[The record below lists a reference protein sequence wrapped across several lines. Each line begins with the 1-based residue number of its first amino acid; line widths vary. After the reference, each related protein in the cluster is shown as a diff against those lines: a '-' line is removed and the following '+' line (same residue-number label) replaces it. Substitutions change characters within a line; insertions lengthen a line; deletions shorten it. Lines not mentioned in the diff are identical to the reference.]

1 MKISFFFLLI
11 MIALSGVAQVSEV
24 KFDTNYFRYPLDG
37 VPKLNSNFGE
47 IRPNHFHMGLDLSTG
62 GKENLPIYAVADGY
76 VGRIKIE
83 EGGFG
88 NAIYIY
94 HPNGTSSLYAHL
106 NFFAYPI
113 NQYVKLQ
120 QYKLESWSVDLKLPS
135 TLIPVKKGDFIG
147 YSGNTGA
154 SEGPHVHFEIRNAI
168 TDACFNPLLFGFGIK
183 DFLNPIVYKLA
194 VYDANYS
201 IYDQAPIIVP
211 IIVSKKGLTASY
223 FKIQSD
229 KIRIG
234 VMASDLISGF
244 TRKFGI
250 FQTALF
256 ENEKTIAGF
265 KLQAISY
272 EKTRYLNA
280 HVDVRTL
287 KSGKG
292 AFQSLLTSPS
302 DKSGIYTTGLNS
314 IVFPDNLLRN
324 FKLIVSDVAGNKKEV
339 LLQLQRSSS
348 QLKKYFVNKK
358 NEMVPNAINV
368 FETTDL
374 ELYLPENCLYDTI
387 HFQYKSVPN
396 SIDGSFS
403 NNHILHTPT
412 VLLQDSFTVRMKA
425 NKAIPTGLEN
435 NMVMLMNIPGKQI
448 AQKAVL
454 ANGMFTAKFRDFGT
468 CYLMLDNIPPVVSG
482 IMNNANLSS
491 ASQIN
496 IFVTDNYKKIKYFRA
511 ELDGKFLMFSQRGN
525 RFTYNFDENC
535 GTGEHILTIIVKD
548 LVGNTTVE
556 SIHFKR

>member
-1 MKISFFFLLI
+1 MF
-11 MIALSGVAQVSEV
+11 ALSCVAQVSEV

-47 IRPNHFHMGLDLSTG
+47 IRPNHYHMGLDLSTG

-106 NFFAYPI
+106 NFYANPI
-113 NQYVKLQ
+113 SQYVKLQ
-120 QYKLESWSVDLKLPS
+120 QYKLESWSVDLKPPLN
-135 TLIPVKKGDFIG
+135 LIPVKKGDLIG

-154 SEGPHVHFEIRNAI
+154 SEGPHVHFEIRNAK
-168 TDACFNPLLFGFGIK
+168 TDACFNPLLFGFGIQ

-201 IYDQAPIIVP
+201 IYEQAPIIVP
-211 IIVSKKGLTASY
+211 IKVSKKGLTASY
-223 FKIQSD
+223 IKIQSD

-244 TRKFGI
+244 TQKFGI
-250 FQTALF
+250 FQTTLF

-265 KLQAISY
+265 KLQEISY

-280 HVDVRTL
+280 HVDVQTL

-292 AFQSLLTSPS
+292 AFQSLLKSPS

-339 LLQLQRSSS
+339 LIQLQRSSS
-348 QLKKYFVNKK
+348 QVKKYFGNRL

-396 SIDGSFS
+396 SIVGSFS
-403 NNHILHTPT
+403 DNHILHTPT

-454 ANGMFTAKFRDFGT
+454 ANGMFTSKFRDFGT

-482 IMNNANLSS
+482 IINNANLSS

-496 IFVTDNYKKIKYFRA
+496 IFVSDNNKKIKYFRA

-535 GTGEHILTIIVKD
+535 GTGEHNLTIIVKD

-556 SIHFKR
+556 SVHFKR